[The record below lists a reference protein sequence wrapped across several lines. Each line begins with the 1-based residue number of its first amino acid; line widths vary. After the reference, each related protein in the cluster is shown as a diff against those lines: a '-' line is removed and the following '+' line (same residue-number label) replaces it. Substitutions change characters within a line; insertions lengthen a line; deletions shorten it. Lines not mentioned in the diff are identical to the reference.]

1 MSESFNRNNNID
13 FLKGI
18 FVLLVILTHSKIDNS
33 FYQNIIFPYI
43 VNIAVPGFMFVSG
56 YVRAESFNR
65 KNINNLIDAYN
76 LKLLFN
82 NVLRLLIGFVPIFV
96 LEEIISFINDKGQ
109 PLKYY
114 LYTLYM
120 DFIDG
125 GHGPGSYYFPLM
137 VQFVF
142 IFPILYFLIKRF
154 RKSGLISCFVLNV
167 AYELIKYYM
176 GLDGLVYKRLIFRF
190 IFIIAYGIYIGLYKD
205 NINRYVHFLCLLVG
219 ICFIFVTQNLDIGIF
234 FINYLSD
241 VSVFACLY
249 FAVILI
255 ILVNGKYSNTFIE
268 RLGQASYSIFLVQ
281 MFYFRYI
288 HIELNDVVLVIVN
301 FVICIGFGLLY
312 YCFESRAYGLV
323 RKIMK

>member
-43 VNIAVPGFMFVSG
+43 VNIAVPRFMFVSG
-56 YVRAESFNR
+56 FVRANSFNR

-76 LKLLFN
+76 LKLLFKN
-82 NVLRLLIGFVPIFV
+82 IFRLLIAFVPIFV
-96 LEEIISFINDKGQ
+96 LEEILLFINDKGQ

-137 VQFVF
+137 IQFVF
-142 IFPILYFLIKRF
+142 VFPILYLIIKKYKKR
-154 RKSGLISCFVLNV
+154 GLIGCFVLNV
-167 AYELIKYYM
+167 VYELIKYYI
-176 GLDGLVYKRLIFRF
+176 GLDGLVYRRLIFRF
-190 IFIIAYGIYIGLYKD
+190 IFIIAYGVYIGLYRN
-205 NINRYVHFLCLLVG
+205 NINRYIHYLCLFVG
-219 ICFIFVTQNLDIGIF
+219 ICFIFVTQNLNISIF

-255 ILVNGKYSNTFIE
+255 VLINGKYNNAFIE
-268 RLGQASYSIFLVQ
+268 KLGRASYSIFLIQ

-288 HIELNDVVLVIVN
+288 HIELNDVLLVLVNFIV
-301 FVICIGFGLLY
+301 CIAFGLLY
-312 YCFESRAYGLV
+312 YIFESKAYSIMIK
-323 RKIMK
+323 KIK